1 MSEEQFLKDPTNLDL
16 HREQARQGEVL
27 KSVSDDIGSIK
38 QVLVGD
44 DKRSG
49 MVVDVDQL
57 KRSRQMMFAVLW
69 ALLTAFIGVG
79 VTQISTLIG

>member
-1 MSEEQFLKDPTNLDL
+1 MSEEQFLKEPTNLDL

-38 QVLVGD
+38 EVLVGS

-49 MVVDVDQL
+49 MVMDVDKSQ
-57 KRSRQMMFAVLW
+57 RSRKEVHAGIWAV
-69 ALLTAFIGVG
+69 LTAFIGVG